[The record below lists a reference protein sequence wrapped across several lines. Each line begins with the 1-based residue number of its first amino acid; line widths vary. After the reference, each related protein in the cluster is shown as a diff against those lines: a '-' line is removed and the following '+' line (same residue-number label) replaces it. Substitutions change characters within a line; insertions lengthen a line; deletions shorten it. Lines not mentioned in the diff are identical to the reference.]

1 MTPRP
6 RRKLRIDV
14 HVHLAGVGTEDSGC
28 WTSARFRRRPTFLAL
43 RLAYGIGPR
52 QIRTTVD
59 GDWAR
64 MIAERVADSDLD
76 RAVALGFDGVYD
88 ERGVLDRARSQM
100 IVPLD
105 WVFTV
110 SERHPELL
118 PGPSVNP
125 HRGDA
130 LERLEE
136 CIERGAVLIKWLP
149 TVQAIDPA
157 SPRIRPF
164 LRRVADAGIP
174 LLIHAGTGERTF
186 RTVARE
192 FMDVRLLAPVLE
204 AGVKVIC
211 AHSAAR
217 IHASLERDQ
226 LPELHGLLRRH
237 PDLWVDNSGI
247 ANPARF
253 AHLPRLA
260 RDPLIAERTLHGSDY
275 PVPSD
280 AFYYLPRLGPRGVW
294 RIERERN
301 KLQRDV
307 EIKRALGFGE
317 ASFTRAA
324 GVLANLERWCQ
335 L

>member
-1 MTPRP
+1 MAPHP
-6 RRKLRIDV
+6 RRKPRIDV
-14 HVHLAGVGTEDSGC
+14 HVHLAGVGTDGSGC
-28 WTSARFRRRPTFLAL
+28 WTSARFRWRYTFLFL
-43 RLAYGIGPR
+43 RIAYGIGPR
-52 QIRTTVD
+52 QMRTTVD

-64 MIAERVADSDLD
+64 LIAERTAASELD
-76 RAVALGFDGVYD
+76 HAVALGFDGVYD
-88 ERGVLDRARSQM
+88 ERGALDRGRSQM
-100 IVPLD
+100 IVPPD

-110 SERHPELL
+110 CERHPELL

-125 HRGDA
+125 HRADA

-149 TVQAIDPA
+149 IVQMIDPT

-186 RTVARE
+186 REVARE
-192 FMDVRLLAPVLE
+192 FMDVRLLVPALE

-211 AHSAAR
+211 AHSAAPV
-217 IHASLERDQ
+217 HASSERNQ
-226 LPELHGLLRRH
+226 IPELRELLRRY
-237 PDLWVDNSGI
+237 PGLWVDNSGI

-253 AHLPRLA
+253 AHLHRLA

-280 AFYYLPRLGPRGVW
+280 AVYYAGRIGPRRVW

-301 KLQRDV
+301 KLQRDL

-317 ASFTRAA
+317 ASFTRAS
-324 GVLANLERWCQ
+324 GVLANLGRWCQ